1 MKSFL
6 SSRSRVTTPV
16 AVPVAE
22 PAAPLG
28 FKSVSVP
35 HPDSADHEE
44 HHQGVPIECVRE
56 GDRIVRLKIRCA
68 CGDEIEIDCLY
79 ETGAS

>member
-6 SSRSRVTTPV
+6 NTRARVATPGGGS
-16 AVPVAE
+16 ANG
-22 PAAPLG
+22 APCG
-28 FKSVSVP
+28 FKSFAAPAS
-35 HPDSADHEE
+35 DSSSKEE
-44 HHQGVPIECVRE
+44 PTRDLPIECVRE

-79 ETGAS
+79 ETGSS